1 MSRPHQRRASRAE
14 GTVGSY
20 ARALARIAE
29 QERTIA
35 DLRQMLTAYAQHN
48 DGCSARHGAEYR
60 CRCGWREEAARL
72 GIEEGPEK

>member
-14 GTVGSY
+14 GTTT
-20 ARALARIAE
+20 RIAE

-48 DGCSARHGAEYR
+48 DGCSARHGAAYR